1 MADWNEVN
9 SEKFLKRLNSNDEG
23 AYAELYDAVAQP
35 LKLFIARKY
44 ENSGVTLEDAE
55 EIFHDAMI
63 KVHKKVINFNSKG
76 AAKLTT
82 WITTVVINQARDFL
96 RARNSQKVD
105 GLTNLLEEERYFKKQ
120 DERMRQSNWRE
131 TNSSSSPPTVDVEL
145 SPPVSNAIVANKA
158 MNSLNEKDQNLIRL
172 KNVMSYEEIEEV
184 EGTPANN
191 LKTQY
196 SRAKER
202 FKSKAKVLLERKND
216 E

>member
-9 SEKFLKRLNSNDEG
+9 SQKFLKRLNSNDEG
-23 AYAELYDAVAQP
+23 AYAELYEAVAQR
-35 LKLFIARKY
+35 LVLLIARKY
-44 ENSGVTLEDAE
+44 EDCGITAEDAQ

-63 KVHKKVINFNSKG
+63 KVHKKVVDFNSKG
-76 AAKLTT
+76 TAKLTT
-82 WITTVVINQARDFL
+82 WITTVVINQAKDFL
-96 RARNSQKVD
+96 RARNSQKAEI
-105 GLTNLLEEERYFKKQ
+105 LANLLEEEGYFKKQ

-131 TNSSSSPPTVDVEL
+131 TNFSSLAAAVGVESPPA
-145 SPPVSNAIVANKA
+145 SNAIVADKA
-158 MNSLNEKDQNLIRL
+158 ISSLNEKDQNLIRL

-202 FKSKAKVLLERKND
+202 FKSKAKVLLEGNND